1 MTSTVK
7 QLTSSEVV
15 QETARVVGRDDEG
28 FSVQTGAGLYR
39 ARRAVSC
46 LVEPAEGDTVL
57 VATSKTGAC
66 YLLAVLERDDE
77 SITRIAVDGDL
88 ELQLPAGRF
97 SVAAS
102 DGIGFVSQKQVS
114 IVSAEVKVNVVE
126 ANVALQKATLVGKY
140 LQTEF
145 ERIKSFA
152 TSFDGMFERFSQRA
166 KNSYRRVEG
175 LDQVKAEHVDYTADK
190 TMNLHGEN
198 TVMTA
203 RQLVK
208 VDGEQIHMG

>member
-1 MTSTVK
+1 MDF
-7 QLTSSEVV
+7 
-15 QETARVVGRDDEG
+15 GCD
-28 FSVQTGAGLYR
+28 
-39 ARRAVSC
+39 
-46 LVEPAEGDTVL
+46 
-57 VATSKTGAC
+57 
-66 YLLAVLERDDE
+66 LERDDE

-88 ELQLPAGRF
+88 ELALPDGRF
-97 SVAAS
+97 SVAAR
-102 DGIGFVSQKQVS
+102 DGVGFVSQKDVS
-114 IVSAEVKVNVVE
+114 IVSAEVKVNAVE

-152 TSFDGMFERFSQRA
+152 TSFDGMFDRFSQRV

-175 LDQVKAEHVDYTADK
+175 LDQVKAENVDYTAKK

-198 TVMTA
+198 AVMTA

-208 VDGEQIHMG
+208 VDGDVPRKIVRGPYGSPGHVPQLIAVPRVLGVHTPRHCIDPVERHVLEPRHASGGPCT